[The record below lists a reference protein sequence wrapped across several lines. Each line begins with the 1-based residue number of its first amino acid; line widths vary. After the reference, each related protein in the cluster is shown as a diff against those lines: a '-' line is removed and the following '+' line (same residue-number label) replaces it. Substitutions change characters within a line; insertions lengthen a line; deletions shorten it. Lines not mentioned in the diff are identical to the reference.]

1 MNHAGLRCARGAFSL
16 LSSSAGPCNYT
27 RVRSAILSI
36 SAEQYAY
43 VVEMRENALG
53 AFVGFTA
60 EDFIAVNT
68 EAVEKIVF
76 LGRSFL
82 HEPRKGGSNGLEF
95 SGMNFEIRVKT
106 DKI

>member
-1 MNHAGLRCARGAFSL
+1 MAALEREPRW
-16 LSSSAGPCNYT
+16 
-27 RVRSAILSI
+27 I
-36 SAEQYAY
+36 
-43 VVEMRENALG
+43 EMRENALG

-82 HEPRKGGSNGLEF
+82 HETRKGSFDRLKF
-95 SGMNFEIRVKT
+95 SRVHFEVRMQADEV
-106 DKI
+106 